1 MYVLHTHRLLKQTS
15 DARAGMREFEILS
28 RSSAT
33 LVALSGNDD
42 SRLGFLGPRHVTE
55 PWHYRN
61 YYNLDWLQFVN
72 SSHVKIFL
80 GSRGVHAVARSG
92 GPSFD
97 NARSATGI
105 HDEVGALV
113 ARLGATQTRCH
124 ASLDLVLL
132 ELDGDRRALDDC
144 LARHRRAPAT
154 PVDLRHGRMPHAGD
168 RVTCIGHVRMC
179 VEFCSTFNDMMSRT
193 CC

>member
-80 GSRGVHAVARSG
+80 GSRGVHAVARMG
-92 GPSFD
+92 APRLTML
-97 NARSATGI
+97 ARPQAFTTKLAHLWRASAQ
-105 HDEVGALV
+105 
-113 ARLGATQTRCH
+113 R
-124 ASLDLVLL
+124 
-132 ELDGDRRALDDC
+132 RRAVT
-144 LARHRRAPAT
+144 RRSTSCCSSSTAIDERSTTAW
-154 PVDLRHGRMPHAGD
+154 
-168 RVTCIGHVRMC
+168 RVTGARRRRPSTC
-179 VEFCSTFNDMMSRT
+179 VTAACRT
-193 CC
+193 PAIE